1 MKIDRITLG
10 GISNIEKVSLSLS
23 GIDALIAPNN
33 YGKSNV
39 LHAIDFGLRFI
50 CASSNQKKK
59 QMHNSSFI
67 PINKKTEGSSFDFE
81 LEGTLEWD
89 RKTYS
94 YMYGYSFDWV
104 KTEKKQKGA
113 RITKEYLKLKGEE
126 DTKFKSYINRTPE
139 FSFYLASPTGRCAKN
154 LLLTED
160 QLALDKLQN
169 YDELFYLDVLKS
181 FARLETSTVDTLQS
195 PDNYFGSISIIDGES
210 LNGYSLSM
218 PEHHARISYFIK
230 SLEQEDIEK
239 YNLFK
244 SAVLQLLPNIEEFKP
259 IQVDLKKEFEENDNK
274 LPFRLPDVFYDIQVK
289 ERCNNQ
295 YTSIRR
301 MSTGCKKIFC
311 VLALAI
317 AANMNKLP
325 LLTFE
330 ELENSVHTYLLRH
343 MLEILSELA
352 GETKIVLTSHSP
364 YLVRYLNPEQ
374 VKIGIPNRD
383 CVADF
388 KEIRSSKLKKI
399 LKNASLEEETLG
411 EYLFNLMLE
420 EDIES
425 DFITEYFI

>member
-104 KTEKKQKGA
+104 KTKKKQKGA

-126 DTKFKSYINRTPE
+126 DTKFKSYINRTPD

-210 LNGYSLSM
+210 LYGYILSM